1 MAHAAFERRWAEKQP
16 AYGGWLTENSTAAID
31 AYAQAGFDYVGIDC
45 QHALLDE
52 TEVARI
58 IDRLR
63 DAPFAVLA
71 RPSHNAAAPI
81 GKLLD
86 AGADGVIIPGVNTR
100 AEAEAAISASRYPP
114 RGTRSLGPIRA
125 GLGRLPEE
133 IEARALCFLMIET
146 KEGIDNLDE
155 ILSVPGVDCAY
166 VGPSDLAYALGL
178 KPTGDNRDEAH
189 QRVCMEILEACKRH
203 GVAPGMHTGSVEF
216 TTKWLKA
223 GFQMVTLGSD
233 SGFMRAKAGADLAAA
248 RGDTGTRPALPEA

>member
-16 AYGGWLTENSTAAID
+16 AYGGWLTENSTAALD

-100 AEAEAAISASRYPP
+100 AEAEAAISACRYPP

-146 KEGIDNLDE
+146 KEGMANLDA
-155 ILSVPGVDCAY
+155 IASVPGLAGIY
-166 VGPSDLAYALGL
+166 VGPADLSIGLGMDPAGAFASDQLAGIFTQIRTACDVHGL
-178 KPTGDNRDEAH
+178 K
-189 QRVCMEILEACKRH
+189 
-203 GVAPGMHTGSVEF
+203 
-216 TTKWLKA
+216 
-223 GFQMVTLGSD
+223 LGSHALD
-233 SGFMRAKAGADLAAA
+233 VAFSRQVVDWGCDFVTIGTSGLLLTQICRSLLGEL
-248 RGDTGTRPALPEA
+248 RP